1 MANELDYVTILP
13 FIAGAATRGLP
24 VKIVGSTTKS
34 SGYAIISRPDI
45 DSIKA
50 LKGKRI
56 AINTFGS
63 SADFAIYQLLSR
75 NGLDPNKDV
84 TLQAVAG
91 SPDARFAALVGGSVD
106 ATVVN
111 SPFEY
116 RAEQRGFKTLL
127 SVKETAEFVRI
138 PIVGLST
145 TQRKIEK
152 EPDEIVRV
160 LRGQRGAILFLQNQ
174 REIGVGLLEKLLK
187 LDHAL
192 QTRAPA
198 VGIQALLEL
207 NHIIVRGLCLGI
219 LADFEQRVAENSVGV
234 AVVRIHLYGPARL
247 RRGRTEFVAR
257 IENVSESAHSTKIV
271 RRGVQRF
278 FERLF
283 GTVKIAGFACFP
295 SLANERIAQSEK
307 RSGVA
312 GIALEHLLVIT
323 DLLISASLLC
333 KRKFRRQ
340 WKNTQRDQ
348 NRGDHVDMRTDEGSL
363 MLISAP
369 LQSEMLST

>member
-1 MANELDYVTILP
+1 LTQDTLVKLYPRFIIRYVAAFLYFAAALAPANGAELKAINIGWTGGSAWTALPDRIASERGFFEKEGLRVRYIQFQGTNLMLSALMANELDYVTILP

-24 VKIVGSTTKS
+24 VKIVGSTTKA
-34 SGYAIISRPDI
+34 SGYAIISRPEI

-75 NGLDPNKDV
+75 NGLDPNRDV

-116 RAEQRGFKTLL
+116 RAEQKGFKTLL

-174 REIGVGLLEKLLK
+174 REIGVGLLEKLLQ
-187 LDHAL
+187 LDHAAAERFYGIYRDQYNPDL
-192 QTRAPA
+192 TAPDAVVEEWIA
-198 VGIQALLEL
+198 VGTFRAKEK
-207 NHIIVRGLCLGI
+207 
-219 LADFEQRVAENSVGV
+219 LAVKPQVVYDWSFAE
-234 AVVRIHLYGPARL
+234 RAR
-247 RRGRTEFVAR
+247 R
-257 IENVSESAHSTKIV
+257 
-271 RRGVQRF
+271 
-278 FERLF
+278 
-283 GTVKIAGFACFP
+283 
-295 SLANERIAQSEK
+295 
-307 RSGVA
+307 
-312 GIALEHLLVIT
+312 
-323 DLLISASLLC
+323 
-333 KRKFRRQ
+333 
-340 WKNTQRDQ
+340 
-348 NRGDHVDMRTDEGSL
+348 
-363 MLISAP
+363 
-369 LQSEMLST
+369 

>member
-1 MANELDYVTILP
+1 MIKMRMNACTRLLASVVLTVFIAATAVTASGAESKVLNVGWTGGSAWTALPDRIAVERGFFDKEGLRVRYVQFQGTNLMLSALMAHELDYVTIIP

-24 VKIVGSTTKS
+24 VKIVGTTTKS

-45 DSIKA
+45 DSVKA

-91 SPDARFAALVGGSVD
+91 SPDARFAALVSGSVD

-145 TQRKIEK
+145 TQRKIER
-152 EPDEIVRV
+152 EPEEIVHF
-160 LRGQRGAILFLQNQ
+160 LRAQRAAILFLQSQ
-174 REIGVGLLEKLLK
+174 REVGVGLIEKLLK
-187 LDHAL
+187 LDHPAAEKFYGIYRDQYNPDL
-192 QTRAPA
+192 TVPDSVVEEWVA
-198 VGIQALLEL
+198 VGTFRAKEKITAKPQ
-207 NHIIVRGLCLGI
+207 VVY
-219 LADFEQRVAENSVGV
+219 DWSFAE
-234 AVVRIHLYGPARL
+234 RAR
-247 RRGRTEFVAR
+247 R
-257 IENVSESAHSTKIV
+257 
-271 RRGVQRF
+271 
-278 FERLF
+278 
-283 GTVKIAGFACFP
+283 
-295 SLANERIAQSEK
+295 
-307 RSGVA
+307 
-312 GIALEHLLVIT
+312 
-323 DLLISASLLC
+323 
-333 KRKFRRQ
+333 
-340 WKNTQRDQ
+340 
-348 NRGDHVDMRTDEGSL
+348 
-363 MLISAP
+363 
-369 LQSEMLST
+369 